1 MRKASSFH
9 LLYAITLLVHLC
21 AILFHLDI
29 LRYVSKFLLP
39 FILAAY
45 FITGTEGIP
54 AIFRVSLLA
63 ALFFS
68 GFGDMFLLFYEQSP
82 LFFTCGLVTFVF
94 SLLAYIAF
102 FLKIR
107 YTNYPLPLCN
117 WPFILGMAA
126 GIIAFIFFMLPY
138 LGRMTLLVLIF
149 AVIAYIM
156 VQSVMHAFRLKDQP
170 SGWYSLAGA
179 CIYILSCVIIAIHYF
194 YHHLEMGAFYL
205 MLTYGIAQWGMV
217 TGGLRYLQ
225 MRRGYATPPRMGT
238 N

>member
-9 LLYAITLLVHLC
+9 LLYAVTLLVHLS
-21 AILFHLDI
+21 AVFFHLDI
-29 LRYVSKFLLP
+29 LRYISKFLLP
-39 FILAAY
+39 FILVAY

-54 AIFRVSLLA
+54 AIFRISLLA
-63 ALFFS
+63 ALLLS

-82 LFFTCGLVTFVF
+82 LFFACGLVTFIF
-94 SLLAYIAF
+94 SLLSYIGF

-107 YTNYPLPLCN
+107 YTNYPLPLCH

-126 GIIAFIFFMLPY
+126 VFIAFIFFMLPY
-138 LGRMTLLVLIF
+138 LGHMMLLVLLF
-149 AVIAYIM
+149 AVITYIM
-156 VQSVMHAFRLKDQP
+156 VQSVMHAFRLRDQP

-179 CIYILSCVIIAIHYF
+179 CIFILSCMLIAIHYF
-194 YHHLEMGAFYL
+194 YLHLEMGTFFI
-205 MLTYGIAQWGMV
+205 MMTYGIAQWGLV

-225 MRRGYATPPRMGT
+225 MRRGYATSQQMGT